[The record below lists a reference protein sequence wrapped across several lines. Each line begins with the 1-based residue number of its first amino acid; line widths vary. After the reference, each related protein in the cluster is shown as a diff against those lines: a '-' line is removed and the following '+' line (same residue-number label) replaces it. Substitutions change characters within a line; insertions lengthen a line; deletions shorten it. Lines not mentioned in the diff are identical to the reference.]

1 MTPGITLYFV
11 RHGETE
17 WNKTRRIQG
26 QIDTPLNDTGR
37 SQAARNGRTLATLA
51 ASNGLDLASLPFV
64 ASPLSRCT
72 ETMEIIR
79 ENAGLPRTGYATDDR
94 LKEIHFGDWQGEY
107 WPEVPSIDPEGHAQ
121 REKDTFNWR
130 PRGGESYADLTTRA
144 AAWLAGITRDTVC
157 VAHGGV
163 SRALRGHILKLDAA
177 EVPELAVP
185 QDKIL
190 VLKAGQMEWV

>member
-1 MTPGITLYFV
+1 MKPGITLYFV

-17 WNKTRRIQG
+17 WNRTRRLQG

-37 SQAARNGRTLATLA
+37 EQAARNGRTLATL
-51 ASNGLDLASLPFV
+51 GLDLGSMPFV

-79 ENAGLPRTGYATDDR
+79 ENAGLPRSGYATDDR
-94 LKEIHFGDWQGEY
+94 LKEIHFGHWQGAF
-107 WPEVPSIDPEGHAQ
+107 WPEVPSLDPEGHAQ
-121 REKDTFNWR
+121 REKDHFAWR
-130 PRGGESYADLTTRA
+130 PRGGESYADLTARTA
-144 AAWLAGITRDTVC
+144 EWLSEIGEDTVC

-163 SRALRGHILKLDAA
+163 SRALRGHVLGLDTA
-177 EVPELAVP
+177 EVPELPVP

-190 VLKAGQMEWV
+190 VLKAGGMAWV